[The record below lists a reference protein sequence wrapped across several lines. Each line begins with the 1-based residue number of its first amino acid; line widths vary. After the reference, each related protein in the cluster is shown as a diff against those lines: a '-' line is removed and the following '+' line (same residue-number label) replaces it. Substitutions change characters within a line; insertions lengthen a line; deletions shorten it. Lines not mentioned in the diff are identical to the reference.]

1 MVQSLY
7 SCGANSIWEYSLLN
21 PASTKSGKRKPQ
33 PGDPVHPTKSDF
45 IRAKHQ
51 ALSYVFKPAKD
62 DLQITESDLSK
73 QLHSSVRTPNL
84 ETSLRLL
91 SQGADANYFHPEK
104 NSTPLAVAARAGQ
117 VCQVELLL
125 VYGADPAA
133 VDLAGKT
140 ASEHARTAGFLG
152 LATRIHNAQFEL
164 SDRLSFFLC
173 GKRPEHGST
182 KHYLI
187 PEQGAQQAES
197 AKVARRK
204 MTGLSNKVFEELAV
218 DVYDEV
224 DRRETDALWNKIES
238 SSQANVLVP
247 FLPVNPD
254 YSATRNQGRQKL
266 ARLTPQEFSALVVDV
281 LKEIRRR
288 QVEIDSARGVSTI
301 AVKYSPS
308 NELNQTLTKLNLS
321 GPRASTLSDDEP
333 LYDSVASDDDYYIIS
348 DKDELMTRQQ
358 ARLREQQIINNRSTS
373 QMLDPGSRTAS
384 ACSTTTLQRSKSL
397 AAADRDLQTTEFS
410 ALKEQLECSEKKV
423 QALIASN
430 DDMRSELAK
439 LQSTVQRLVHDN
451 KEFQRASLSP
461 SHTSHESPQHSGPPH
476 SLLREGAAYT
486 DGRAGSPLASHGSP
500 LRSPQ
505 SPGSRSHSMYEYR
518 EGRAGGT
525 SGPTSLPGPGTS
537 YMAVGTSGSPR
548 NYPSNRRD
556 SYDQTG
562 GGFPG
567 GRFNSSAYT
576 DSGTHSLPYSFQNA
590 YGDAT
595 VYQEVLPS
603 QEEVVRRTEA
613 ITRCI
618 QELLISAKDE
628 KFDSFIPCSERIVR
642 AVTDMVLLFPEEPGH
657 SAVSAS
663 LSALT
668 AAATHFET
676 ECRMLILRS
685 QREPLNQSFVTQQVI
700 QCAFDIAKATKQ
712 LVALFQ

>member
-21 PASTKSGKRKPQ
+21 PASSKSGKKKP
-33 PGDPVHPTKSDF
+33 GANDPVHPNKSDF

-51 ALSYVFKPAKD
+51 GLAYVFKPAKD

-91 SQGADANYFHPEK
+91 SQGADPNYFHPEK
-104 NSTPLAVAARAGQ
+104 NSTPLSVASKAGQ

-133 VDLAGKT
+133 TDLDGKT
-140 ASEHARTAGFLG
+140 AVDYAKLAGFHG
-152 LATRIHNAQFEL
+152 LATRIQNAKYEL

-173 GKRPEHGST
+173 GKRPDHST

-187 PEQGAQQAES
+187 PEHNGNQMAES
-197 AKVARRK
+197 AKLARRK

-224 DRRETDALWNKIES
+224 DRRETDKLWSKTES
-238 SSQANVLVP
+238 SQSSVLVP

-266 ARLTPQEFSALVVDV
+266 ARLTEQEFASLIIDV
-281 LKEIRRR
+281 LKEIKRR
-288 QVEIDSARGVSTI
+288 QLEIESAKGGFPLKPDLPHQLS
-301 AVKYSPS
+301 
-308 NELNQTLTKLNLS
+308 KLNMNR
-321 GPRASTLSDDEP
+321 PDSDDEP
-333 LYDSVASDDDYYIIS
+333 LYDSVASDDDYYVIS
-348 DKDELMTRQQ
+348 DKDELMTGNQQQRLKDGSENTVLRQHSQ
-358 ARLREQQIINNRSTS
+358 LTAAESVSRS
-373 QMLDPGSRTAS
+373 AS
-384 ACSTTTLQRSKSL
+384 ACSNTTTTLQRSKSL
-397 AAADRDLQTTEFS
+397 AAADREVQASEFS

-439 LQSTVQRLVHDN
+439 LQSTVKKLVLDN
-451 KEFQRASLSP
+451 KELQRASMSP
-461 SHTSHESPQHSGPPH
+461 SHTSSYTSHESPQHSG
-476 SLLREGAAYT
+476 SNSRYNDIRAA
-486 DGRAGSPLASHGSP
+486 SPLANNHGSP
-500 LRSPQ
+500 VRSPQ

-518 EGRAGGT
+518 GDTSR
-525 SGPTSLPGPGTS
+525 SGPTSMPGPGSS
-537 YMAVGTSGSPR
+537 YMTVGSQGSPR
-548 NYPSNRRD
+548 NYPGSRRD
-556 SYDQTG
+556 SYDQSQG
-562 GGFPG
+562 Y
-567 GRFNSSAYT
+567 NSSRYNPGSGYNE
-576 DSGTHSLPYSFQNA
+576 SGTHSLPFTFHNNYN
-590 YGDAT
+590 DAT
-595 VYQEVLPS
+595 LYQEVLPS

-657 SAVSAS
+657 TAISAN
-663 LSALT
+663 LSQLT
-668 AAATHFET
+668 AAANHFES
-676 ECRMLILRS
+676 ECRMLIVRS
-685 QREPLNQSFVTQQVI
+685 QREPLNQNFVTQQVI